1 MTRDVITNC
10 KSSNRLGV
18 IRRGVDLIREEN
30 LEIHTDNFDI
40 TRGGGSIG
48 FQVSKLTFQ
57 CPGIEFIKSRNSVWL
72 MCVHKTKRNGNNR
85 LVKSPTL
92 KWMPGK

>member
-40 TRGGGSIG
+40 IRGGE
-48 FQVSKLTFQ
+48 V
-57 CPGIEFIKSRNSVWL
+57 
-72 MCVHKTKRNGNNR
+72 
-85 LVKSPTL
+85 
-92 KWMPGK
+92 